1 MVNEVLL
8 TISSDHSPA
17 SDLGF
22 LLHKNP
28 GRLHSAEM
36 SFGTAHVVYPE
47 ATDDRCTVAVIVE
60 VDSVGLVRNQHR
72 ARRSASLFDYVS
84 DRPYAANSYMSA
96 AIGKMFGTAL
106 TGRSKERPELAATP
120 ISIEVAIPVVACP
133 RGGDALERLFA
144 PLGWEVESE
153 VIEMDSL
160 HPEWGN
166 SPYRSVRLQGT
177 LCLKEALEHLYVLLP
192 VLDGSKHYWVNADEI
207 DRLLRRGGVWLASH
221 PEREF
226 ITRRYLRHDRHLTS
240 EALERLVALD
250 ETAPDVDATD
260 DSTDRDGSA
269 DAAEAAVE
277 ERISLNEQRMNAVVT
292 AIQAVSP
299 RSAIDLGCGEGR
311 LLGRLLRDTSVD
323 RIVGVDVSYR
333 SLTVAARRLG
343 LDGMAPRQRER
354 IELRQ
359 GGLTYL
365 DPAFGG
371 FDVACLIEV
380 IEHVEPWR
388 LDALERTVF
397 GEARPSRAIVTTPNI
412 EYNVRFE
419 GMTPGKLRHA
429 DHRFEWTRAEFA
441 EWATGV
447 AARHDYSV
455 EFTPIGTED
464 PEVGSPTQMAVFSR

>member
-1 MVNEVLL
+1 MLL
-8 TISSDHSPA
+8 TISTDHSPA

-28 GRLHSAEM
+28 GRLHSTDM
-36 SFGTAHVVYPE
+36 SFGTAHVVFPE
-47 ATDDRCTVAVIVE
+47 ASDSRCTAAIIVE
-60 VDSVGLVRNQHR
+60 VDSVGLVRS
-72 ARRSASLFDYVS
+72 RRGTRHAGSLFDYVS
-84 DRPYAANSYMSA
+84 DRPYTANSYMSA
-96 AIGKMFGTAL
+96 AISKMFGTAL
-106 TGRSKERPELAATP
+106 SGRSKERPDLAATP
-120 ISIEVAIPVVACP
+120 ISIELAIPVVAC
-133 RGGDALERLFA
+133 RGGSDVLERLFA
-144 PLGWEVESE
+144 PLGWDVESE
-153 VIEMDSL
+153 IIEMDSL
-160 HPEWGN
+160 HPEWGD
-166 SPYRSVRLQGT
+166 SPYRSVRLRGQM
-177 LCLKEALEHLYVLLP
+177 CLKDALEHIYVLLP

-207 DRLLRRGGVWLASH
+207 DRLLRRGGAWLASH
-221 PEREF
+221 PERDF
-226 ITRRYLRHDRHLTS
+226 ITRRYLRHDRQLTS
-240 EALERLVALD
+240 EALERLAELD
-250 ETAPDVDATD
+250 ETAPEVDATD
-260 DSTDRDGSA
+260 DSTDRDEAA

-277 ERISLNEQRMNAVVT
+277 ERISLNEQRMNAVV
-292 AIQAVSP
+292 AAVQAASP
-299 RSAIDLGCGEGR
+299 RSVVDLGCGEGR

-323 RIVGVDVSYR
+323 RILGVDVSYR
-333 SLTVAARRLG
+333 SLTVAARRLR

-365 DPAFGG
+365 DASLAG

-380 IEHVEPWR
+380 IEHIEPWR

-419 GMTPGKLRHA
+419 GMTSGRLRHA

-441 EWATGV
+441 EWAEGV

-455 EFTPIGTED
+455 EFAPIGPDD